1 VVSNFT
7 VIILVQASFSIL
19 NGNSFFIL
27 FIKKFPLV
35 N

>member
-1 VVSNFT
+1 MGNFT

-19 NGNSFFIL
+19 NGNNLFIFFI
-27 FIKKFPLV
+27 KEFPSV